1 MDQATVTS
9 LTTAFD
15 LSDLVATFVLL
26 APYILSVAGIIIG
39 ISLVKWGVKLIR
51 RKLSG
56 GVA

>member
-1 MDQATVTS
+1 MTALDVTS

-15 LSDLVATFVLL
+15 PTALLATFLLL
-26 APYILSVAGIIIG
+26 APYIVGVVGTVVA
-39 ISLVKWGVKLIR
+39 ISLVKWGFKTVK